1 MTTLYGIPNCDTVKK
16 ARKWLA
22 EQNIEHDFH
31 DFRKDGLSDELL
43 TSLLEKATWEQLL
56 NKRSTSFRNLADDI
70 KNNLNEATAKAA
82 MLAEPTLIK
91 RPVTLINE
99 QVVVGFKAD
108 TFADTFL
115 S

>member
-43 TSLLEKATWEQLL
+43 TSLLEKATWEQLF

-70 KNNLNEATAKAA
+70 KNNLNETTAKAA

-91 RPVTLINE
+91 RPVTLVNE

-108 TFADTFL
+108 IFADKFL
-115 S
+115 

>member
-16 ARKWLA
+16 ARKWLT
-22 EQNIEHDFH
+22 EQNIDHDFH
-31 DFRKDGLSDELL
+31 DFRKDGLSEDLL
-43 TSLLEKATWEQLL
+43 TRLLEKSSWEQLL
-56 NKRSTSFRNLADDI
+56 NKRSTSFRNLSDEV

-91 RPVTLINE
+91 RPVTLVNE
-99 QVVVGFKAD
+99 RVLVGFKAD

-115 S
+115 

>member
-91 RPVTLINE
+91 RPVTLVNE

-108 TFADTFL
+108 IFADKFL
-115 S
+115 